1 MSTATA
7 PDMNESQSM
16 TGEREMEKGRVKWFD
31 SQKGYGFVFLDG
43 NTESI
48 FVHQKSIKV
57 DGYRTLEKDAEV
69 EFEIEST
76 RKGLQAIN
84 VTPKTA
90 K

>member
-1 MSTATA
+1 MSTTA
-7 PDMNESQSM
+7 NKSQGK
-16 TGEREMEKGRVKWFD
+16 TGGGDVEKGLVKWFD
-31 SQKGYGFVFLDG
+31 AQKGYGFVFLEG

-76 RKGLQAIN
+76 PKGLQAIN
-84 VTPKTA
+84 VVPKTA